1 MLPGLC
7 AFGLVRPSIVPG
19 IISTFVPTNPFR
31 FTMIDIGRMN
41 TLIARRITSVG
52 FYLGDP
58 DTDAGDPADD
68 ILLPRKYVP
77 DSLSVGDFIEV
88 FVYKDYDERPI
99 ATTLTPHILRD
110 EFAPLPVAAVSPVG
124 AFLEWGLEK
133 HLLVPYREQS
143 RPLQVGEWCVAYMY
157 LDEETNRLVAST
169 KVNRFLDDDVS
180 DLLENDPVDLLAY
193 EITDLGVNVIINDRY
208 KGLLYHSEIFR
219 SVAVGDRMPGFIKR
233 VRDDGLVD
241 VSLQPIGFQKVEPS
255 AQVILDALK
264 ARKGFLPLTDHSD
277 PQAIYKMLEMSK
289 KTFKKAIG
297 TLYKERKIVL
307 QKDGIALV

>member
-1 MLPGLC
+1 
-7 AFGLVRPSIVPG
+7 
-19 IISTFVPTNPFR
+19 
-31 FTMIDIGRMN
+31 MIDIGRMN
-41 TLIARRITSVG
+41 TLTARRITSVG

-58 DTDAGDPADD
+58 TMKMSDPADD

-77 DSLSVGDFIEV
+77 ESLSVGDSIEV
-88 FVYKDYDERPI
+88 FVYKDYDDRPI

-110 EFAPLPVAAVSPVG
+110 EFAPLPVAAISSVG

-143 RPLQVGEWCVAYMY
+143 RPLEVGQWCVAFMY
-157 LDEETNRLVAST
+157 LDEETDRLVAST

-193 EITDLGVNVIINDRY
+193 EITDLGVNVIINDHH
-208 KGLLYHSEIFR
+208 KGLLYHNELFR
-219 SVAVGDRMPGFIKR
+219 PVAVGDRMPGFVRR
-233 VRDDGLVD
+233 VRDDGNVD

-264 ARKGFLPLTDHSD
+264 ANKGFLPLTDHSE
-277 PQAIYKMLEMSK
+277 PQAIYEALEMSK

-297 TLYKERKIVL
+297 TLYKDRKIVL
-307 QKDGIALV
+307 QPDGIALV

>member
-1 MLPGLC
+1 
-7 AFGLVRPSIVPG
+7 
-19 IISTFVPTNPFR
+19 
-31 FTMIDIGRMN
+31 MIDIGRMN

-58 DTDAGDPADD
+58 ATDAGDPADD

-77 DSLSVGDFIEV
+77 ESLSVGDSIEV
-88 FVYKDYDERPI
+88 FVYKDYDDRPI

-110 EFAPLPVAAVSPVG
+110 EFAPLPVAAVSSVG

-143 RPLQVGEWCVAYMY
+143 RPLEVGQWCVAYMY
-157 LDEETNRLVAST
+157 LDEETARLVAST

-193 EITDLGVNVIINDRY
+193 EITDLGVNVIINDRH
-208 KGLLYHSEIFR
+208 KGLLYHNEVFR
-219 SVAVGDRMPGFIKR
+219 PVAVGDRMPGFIKR
-233 VRDDGLVD
+233 VRDDGNVD
-241 VSLQPIGFQKVEPS
+241 VSLQAIGFQKVEPS

-277 PQAIYKMLEMSK
+277 PKAIYETLEMSK

-297 TLYKERKIVL
+297 TLYKERKILL
-307 QKDGIALV
+307 QKDGISLV